1 MVLPKPTPRGRE
13 LIRQAAK
20 VALHP
25 TPEWLDELDRA
36 TLAAH
41 PSIAADPAL
50 ATVVSRANR
59 SHLIHFATANLR
71 KPGQPVP
78 ANLGPDPLR
87 MARDLVRRGLDASA
101 LDVYRVGQNVA
112 WQRWTEIAF
121 GLTTDPQELHEL
133 LTLPFRSAS
142 EFIDATLAG
151 LAAQMQLEYDELT
164 RDVHAEHRRI
174 VELILDGAPI
184 SRQSAEA
191 KLGYPLDRSHT
202 AAIIWYDDPDDN
214 QNHLDHTA
222 RAFGRAL
229 GCPQPL
235 IAVASAATRWVWV
248 SDAATLDTDRIHQ
261 VLDHAPHARIA
272 VGTTARGIDGF
283 RRSHRDALATQR
295 MLARLRSQQRL
306 AFFADIHMIAVLTEN
321 PDSAADFIT
330 STLGDLESASPQL
343 LTTVLT
349 YINEQCN
356 ASRAAHVLHTHR
368 NTLLRRLETAQR
380 LLPRPLDHTI
390 IQVAVAS
397 APSNG
402 AAVRPATPWKPPS
415 KGLLARHPNHWGA
428 DAHGWPSLSGDRRL
442 GGPAWARS
450 GCCRA
455 PAGTAG
461 RPESGCRSSASNGRT
476 QTGLIADKGERARAR
491 RCALCS
497 DAVPDRR

>member
-202 AAIIWYDDPDDN
+202 AAIIW
-214 QNHLDHTA
+214 L
-222 RAFGRAL
+222 
-229 GCPQPL
+229 
-235 IAVASAATRWVWV
+235 
-248 SDAATLDTDRIHQ
+248 
-261 VLDHAPHARIA
+261 
-272 VGTTARGIDGF
+272 
-283 RRSHRDALATQR
+283 
-295 MLARLRSQQRL
+295 
-306 AFFADIHMIAVLTEN
+306 
-321 PDSAADFIT
+321 
-330 STLGDLESASPQL
+330 
-343 LTTVLT
+343 
-349 YINEQCN
+349 
-356 ASRAAHVLHTHR
+356 
-368 NTLLRRLETAQR
+368 
-380 LLPRPLDHTI
+380 
-390 IQVAVAS
+390 
-397 APSNG
+397 
-402 AAVRPATPWKPPS
+402 
-415 KGLLARHPNHWGA
+415 
-428 DAHGWPSLSGDRRL
+428 
-442 GGPAWARS
+442 
-450 GCCRA
+450 
-455 PAGTAG
+455 
-461 RPESGCRSSASNGRT
+461 
-476 QTGLIADKGERARAR
+476 
-491 RCALCS
+491 
-497 DAVPDRR
+497 

>member
-142 EFIDATLAG
+142 ELIDATLAG

-261 VLDHAPHARIA
+261 VLDHAPHARMA

-390 IQVAVAS
+390 IQVAVAIS
-397 APSNG
+397 ALQWRGSQTSDP
-402 AAVRPATPWKPPS
+402 VETPVEGITSPP
-415 KGLLARHPNHWGA
+415 
-428 DAHGWPSLSGDRRL
+428 
-442 GGPAWARS
+442 
-450 GCCRA
+450 
-455 PAGTAG
+455 
-461 RPESGCRSSASNGRT
+461 PESLGRRRSRLA
-476 QTGLIADKGERARAR
+476 QLER
-491 RCALCS
+491 
-497 DAVPDRR
+497 

>member
-1 MVLPKPTPRGRE
+1 MTAVGLASFARLPREGAVGAVLTYVRAIRTGR
-13 LIRQAAK
+13 AATT
-20 VALHP
+20 VAAGPAVTDQPAVTTGTALAAVRASHGGVGAV
-25 TPEWLDELDRA
+25 TALAAVATTVHGSAGRAGHTLGGAGAAGA
-36 TLAAH
+36 TLPTGAWVTT
-41 PSIAADPAL
+41 IAADPAL

-248 SDAATLDTDRIHQ
+248 SDAATLDTARIHQ

-390 IQVAVAS
+390 IQVAVAIS
-397 APSNG
+397 ALQWRGSQTSDP
-402 AAVRPATPWKPPS
+402 VETPVEGITSPP
-415 KGLLARHPNHWGA
+415 
-428 DAHGWPSLSGDRRL
+428 
-442 GGPAWARS
+442 
-450 GCCRA
+450 
-455 PAGTAG
+455 
-461 RPESGCRSSASNGRT
+461 PESLGRRRSRLA
-476 QTGLIADKGERARAR
+476 QLER
-491 RCALCS
+491 
-497 DAVPDRR
+497 

>member
-390 IQVAVAS
+390 IQVAVAIS
-397 APSNG
+397 ALQWRGSQTSDPVETPVEGTRSG
-402 AAVRPATPWKPPS
+402 LRAAVDILEDIDDIHIAELTSVDVVRHRLVSEIVDAYARYEEPGS
-415 KGLLARHPNHWGA
+415 GLN
-428 DAHGWPSLSGDRRL
+428 
-442 GGPAWARS
+442 
-450 GCCRA
+450 RA
-455 PAGTAG
+455 
-461 RPESGCRSSASNGRT
+461 
-476 QTGLIADKGERARAR
+476 AR
-491 RCALCS
+491 RAS
-497 DAVPDRR
+497 GARGRR

>member
-87 MARDLVRRGLDASA
+87 TARDLVRRGLDASA

-306 AFFADIHMIAVLTEN
+306 AFFADIHMIAVLTE
-321 PDSAADFIT
+321 T
-330 STLGDLESASPQL
+330 
-343 LTTVLT
+343 
-349 YINEQCN
+349 
-356 ASRAAHVLHTHR
+356 R
-368 NTLLRRLETAQR
+368 TAQ
-380 LLPRPLDHTI
+380 PISSP
-390 IQVAVAS
+390 
-397 APSNG
+397 APSGTSN
-402 AAVRPATPWKPPS
+402 RPALNCSPPY
-415 KGLLARHPNHWGA
+415 
-428 DAHGWPSLSGDRRL
+428 
-442 GGPAWARS
+442 
-450 GCCRA
+450 
-455 PAGTAG
+455 
-461 RPESGCRSSASNGRT
+461 
-476 QTGLIADKGERARAR
+476 
-491 RCALCS
+491 
-497 DAVPDRR
+497 

>member
-1 MVLPKPTPRGRE
+1 M
-13 LIRQAAK
+13 
-20 VALHP
+20 
-25 TPEWLDELDRA
+25 
-36 TLAAH
+36 
-41 PSIAADPAL
+41 
-50 ATVVSRANR
+50 
-59 SHLIHFATANLR
+59 
-71 KPGQPVP
+71 
-78 ANLGPDPLR
+78 
-87 MARDLVRRGLDASA
+87 
-101 LDVYRVGQNVA
+101 
-112 WQRWTEIAF
+112 
-121 GLTTDPQELHEL
+121 
-133 LTLPFRSAS
+133 
-142 EFIDATLAG
+142 
-151 LAAQMQLEYDELT
+151 
-164 RDVHAEHRRI
+164 
-174 VELILDGAPI
+174 
-184 SRQSAEA
+184 
-191 KLGYPLDRSHT
+191 
-202 AAIIWYDDPDDN
+202 
-214 QNHLDHTA
+214 
-222 RAFGRAL
+222 
-229 GCPQPL
+229 
-235 IAVASAATRWVWV
+235 
-248 SDAATLDTDRIHQ
+248 
-261 VLDHAPHARIA
+261 LDHAPHARIA

-390 IQVAVAS
+390 IQVAVAIS
-397 APSNG
+397 ALNG
-402 AAVRPATPWKPPS
+402 AAVRPATPWKPLS

-461 RPESGCRSSASNGRT
+461 RPEWLPFVG
-476 QTGLIADKGERARAR
+476 IERA
-491 RCALCS
+491 
-497 DAVPDRR
+497 DTDRPHRG

>member
-25 TPEWLDELDRA
+25 TPEWLDELDRG

-390 IQVAVAS
+390 IQVAVAIS
-397 APSNG
+397 ALQWRGSQTSDP
-402 AAVRPATPWKPPS
+402 VETPS

-455 PAGTAG
+455 PAGPAG

>member
-356 ASRAAHVLHTHR
+356 ASRARTTHPP
-368 NTLLRRLETAQR
+368 Q
-380 LLPRPLDHTI
+380 H
-390 IQVAVAS
+390 
-397 APSNG
+397 
-402 AAVRPATPWKPPS
+402 PATPTRNRPTTPTPTPRPHDHPGRRGHQRPPM
-415 KGLLARHPNHWGA
+415 ARQSDQRPRGN
-428 DAHGWPSLSGDRRL
+428 PRR
-442 GGPAWARS
+442 R
-450 GCCRA
+450 
-455 PAGTAG
+455 
-461 RPESGCRSSASNGRT
+461 
-476 QTGLIADKGERARAR
+476 DY
-491 RCALCS
+491 
-497 DAVPDRR
+497 